1 MLSVRISSYGST
13 REIWRVREKLLEYPP
28 VSVVTA
34 IKLLDCLHLM
44 FLEADLNLVI

>member
-1 MLSVRISSYGST
+1 MLSVRISSCGST
-13 REIWRVREKLLEYPP
+13 REIWRVREKLIEYPP
-28 VSVVTA
+28 PSVVTA